1 MSKQF
6 SKKERAD
13 ILGRLLPLAQSYD
26 SLASDIELYEDDEQA
41 NPGENSLEERLV
53 CMNNEI
59 QELLESYMKG
69 LPIRD
74 LSRCPFTGEK
84 VSMAIDDMGL
94 DGLWWNY
101 NAPKR
106 PENKLPDTWFA
117 LDGALKLKGEAEIAP
132 FLCSPGPDVPFV
144 LPRLLEFIQ
153 VKAVISTLKIGD
165 HTAYPISYYAD
176 PMLYGEIRV
185 NDWGTGRYWETGSMI
200 PELWSPGQYISLTP
214 DEDEY
219 DFDLE
224 PWIKTGKL
232 LWILPDDDSMTLH
245 SHVYGC
251 PYLDLPGNRRL
262 KFIRD
267 GFVWEDEEEL
277 DFFDED
283 DLDFDPQHFQSILKQ
298 IEEGKID
305 EYDE

>member
-6 SKKERAD
+6 SKKERVD

-26 SLASDIELYEDDEQA
+26 RLASDIDLYGDDEQA
-41 NPGENSLEERLV
+41 NPELNPLEEQLIV
-53 CMNNEI
+53 MNNEI

-101 NAPKR
+101 DSPKR

-117 LDGALKLKGEAEIAP
+117 IDGALMLKGEIEKAP
-132 FLCSPGPDVPFV
+132 FLCSPGPDIPFV

-153 VKAVISTLKIGD
+153 AKAVISTIQIGS
-165 HTAYPISYYAD
+165 HIAYPICYYAD
-176 PMLYGEIRV
+176 PMLYGELRV

-214 DEDEY
+214 DKDEY

-224 PWIKTGKL
+224 PWIKAGKL
-232 LWILPDDDSMTLH
+232 LWISPDDNSMTLH
-245 SHVYGC
+245 GHVSGC
-251 PYLDLPGNRRL
+251 PYLNLQGSRRL

-267 GFVWEDEEEL
+267 GLVWEDEEEL
-277 DFFDED
+277 EFFDED
-283 DLDFDPQHFQSILKQ
+283 NPDFDLEHFQSILKQ
-298 IEEGKID
+298 IEEEIID
-305 EYDE
+305 E